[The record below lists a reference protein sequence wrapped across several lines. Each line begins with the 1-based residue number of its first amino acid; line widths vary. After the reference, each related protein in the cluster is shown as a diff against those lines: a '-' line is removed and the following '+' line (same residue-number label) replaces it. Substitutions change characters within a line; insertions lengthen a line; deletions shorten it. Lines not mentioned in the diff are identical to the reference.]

1 MHKIPTQ
8 PILVFL
14 MLFGSIISLGIISDW
29 WLVGSLSLGDFRG
42 FALIASGVVFIYLWA
57 FIVYRT
63 FLHLFPLEAGELD
76 TGSRGEFVAEVNML
90 FYLLIFNPLILTH
103 FLPAPLSR
111 LVYIALG
118 LRIGRD
124 SYSVGVILDPPMTKI
139 GKNSIIGHDALLL
152 SHVIEGKL
160 LALLPITI
168 GNNVTIGTK
177 AIIMPGVTIEDQ
189 AVVSVGAIVT
199 KGTHIGPGEIWGG
212 IPAKFLKHIDDV

>member
-1 MHKIPTQ
+1 MHKISAP
-8 PILVFL
+8 
-14 MLFGSIISLGIISDW
+14 SIILFLIFFGLIIGFGIITDW
-29 WLVGSLSLGDFRG
+29 LLVGSLSLGDFRG
-42 FALIASGVVFIYLWA
+42 FALLASGVAIIYLWA
-57 FIVYRT
+57 FIIYRM
-63 FLHLFPLEAGELD
+63 FLYFLPLEAGELG

-90 FYLLIFNPLILTH
+90 FYLLLFNPLILTH

-111 LVYIALG
+111 LVYMALG

-168 GNNVTIGTK
+168 GDNVTIGTK
-177 AIIMPGVTIEDQ
+177 AIIMPGVTIGDR

-199 KGTHIGPGEIWGG
+199 KGTHIGSGEIWGG
-212 IPAKFLKHIDDV
+212 IPAKFLKRVDDV